1 VLDLRAFRTG
11 ADDARERLAR
21 RSDPG
26 VLAALDRALAEDA
39 RRREVISEVEI
50 LKARRNDVSREI
62 GFRKRDGADAA
73 DLIDDMQNVA
83 DRIRELDGD
92 LQRVEQVLR
101 TELLAIPNI
110 PDDRVPEGGE
120 GDFEIVREYGES
132 PELDCEPRPHWD
144 IGAELGILDLERGAK
159 IAGSGFPL
167 LMGAGARLSRAL
179 IDFMLDLH
187 TR

>member
-1 VLDLRAFRTG
+1 MLDLRAFRTG

-120 GDFEIVREYGES
+120 GD
-132 PELDCEPRPHWD
+132 
-144 IGAELGILDLERGAK
+144 
-159 IAGSGFPL
+159 
-167 LMGAGARLSRAL
+167 
-179 IDFMLDLH
+179 
-187 TR
+187 